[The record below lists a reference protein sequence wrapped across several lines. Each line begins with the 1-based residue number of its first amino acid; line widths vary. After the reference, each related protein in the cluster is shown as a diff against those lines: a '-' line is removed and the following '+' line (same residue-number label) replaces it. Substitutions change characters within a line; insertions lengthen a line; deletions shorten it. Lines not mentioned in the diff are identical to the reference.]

1 MNPEP
6 PVNLEF
12 EQKFLADA
20 IFGRKAA
27 VDDMAEKIKP
37 EHFADP
43 LHYAIW
49 TAAISTQLGGGPMTA
64 EGLGRLID
72 VADADTD
79 GKAREYVYEL
89 MKSAMNMH
97 PGHYVQGLRDMAL
110 RRELMDAAHD
120 ILADAAVD
128 DPQRSALDRLEA
140 AEVRLFGL
148 AEHGGGRSEGV
159 NMPQARLAADALID
173 RAQKALDGISGIP
186 TGLHALDQR
195 LGGLQGGELYVIA
208 GRPGMGKTAKALT
221 VARNAARAG
230 KHVRF
235 VSLEMNAAQLYQR
248 FYAQE
253 TGISVQDQRRHML
266 PAQFVTLAEAAER
279 INRLPIIIDDS
290 DGQTVAQIRT
300 RARRQ
305 KRRGGLD
312 LLIVDYLGLV
322 KPTDAKAPKVYQ
334 IEEITTTLKRLSKE
348 LDIPVILL
356 GQLNRGVENRDD
368 KRPTLADL
376 RDSGSIEQDADVVM
390 FLYRAE
396 YYLAKEEPDDGSK
409 WADWNTRRE
418 AARGKAEVITAKFRQ
433 GEVGSDV
440 VRFDGARQL
449 FSDLE
454 GGAE

>member
-1 MNPEP
+1 MTPMNHE
-6 PVNLEF
+6 LE
-12 EQKFLADA
+12 QHFLAEA
-20 IFGRKAA
+20 IWGRKAELDA
-27 VDDMAEKIKP
+27 LAEKVRP
-37 EHFADP
+37 EFFADP

-49 TAAISTQLGGGPMTA
+49 TAATGTAAAGGPMTL
-64 EGLGRLID
+64 EGLTRLIQT
-72 VADADTD
+72 ANADTD
-79 GKAREYVYEL
+79 GKAQEYL
-89 MKSAMNMH
+89 AALAAAAMNRH
-97 PGHYVQGLRDMAL
+97 PGAFVKELRDLAL
-110 RRELMDAAHD
+110 RRELKAVGQD
-120 ILADAAVD
+120 IVADALID
-128 DPQRSALDRLEA
+128 DPARSAIDRLEA
-140 AEVRLFGL
+140 AEILLFGL
-148 AEHGGGRSEGV
+148 AEHGGGRSEGM

-173 RAQKALDGISGIP
+173 RAQRALDGISGIP
-186 TGLHALDQR
+186 TGLHDVDQR

-208 GRPGMGKTAKALT
+208 GRPGMGKTAVALT

-230 KHVRF
+230 KRVRF

-253 TGISVQDQRRHML
+253 TGISVQDQRRHMTTD
-266 PAQFVTLAEAAER
+266 QFRRLGDAAEV
-279 INRLPIIIDDS
+279 INQWPIIIDDS

-312 LLIVDYLGLV
+312 LLIVDYLGLI
-322 KPTDAKAPKVYQ
+322 KATDPKAPKVYQ

-376 RDSGSIEQDADVVM
+376 RDSGSIEQDADVVI

-396 YYLAKEEPDDGSK
+396 YYLAKEEPEDGK
-409 WADWNTRRE
+409 LWADWSQRRE
-418 AARGKAEVITAKFRQ
+418 AARGKAEIITAKFRQ
-433 GEVGSDV
+433 GEVGNDI

-454 GGAE
+454 GGAG

>member
-1 MNPEP
+1 MNIE
-6 PVNLEF
+6 LE
-12 EQKFLADA
+12 QAFLADA
-20 IFGRKAA
+20 IFGRRAA
-27 VDDMAEKIKP
+27 IDDMAEKIKP

-49 TAAISTQLGGGPMTA
+49 TAAVNTQSGGAPMTA
-64 EGLGRLID
+64 EGLARLLQA
-72 VADADTD
+72 ADADTD
-79 GKAREYVYEL
+79 GKARGYL
-89 MKSAMNMH
+89 ADLINAAMNMH
-97 PGHYVQGLRDMAL
+97 PGNYVEQIRDLAL
-110 RRELMDAAHD
+110 RRNLMDAAHD

-128 DPQRSALDRLEA
+128 DPQRSAIDRLEA

-148 AEHGGGRSEGV
+148 AEHGGGRSEGMS
-159 NMPQARLAADALID
+159 MPQARLAADELID
-173 RAQKALDGISGIP
+173 RAQKALGGISGIP
-186 TGLHALDQR
+186 TGLHDLDQR

-221 VARNAARAG
+221 IARNAARAG
-230 KHVRF
+230 KRVRI
-235 VSLEMNAAQLYQR
+235 VSLEMNGAQLYQR

-253 TGISVQDQRRHML
+253 TGISVQDQRRQMT
-266 PAQFVTLAEAAER
+266 PAQFVRLAEAADV

-322 KPTDAKAPKVYQ
+322 KPTDPKSPKVYQ

-348 LDIPVILL
+348 LDIPVVLL

-396 YYLAKEEPDDGSK
+396 YYLAKEDPTNP
-409 WADWNTRRE
+409 ADVSGWMQRLDQ
-418 AARGKAEVITAKFRQ
+418 ARGRADIITAKFRQ
-433 GEVGSDV
+433 GEVGTDT
-440 VRFDGARQL
+440 VRFDGARQI
-449 FSDLE
+449 FSDLDN
-454 GGAE
+454 GDAS